1 MTDVAVGYGR
11 AAMSDDLRGTVLEA
25 ASALLAEEGP
35 EALTVRRIAA
45 RAGCST
51 MGLYTSFGGKNG
63 VVDALYNDGF
73 TMLRERLETIEA
85 TADPLADLRLGCAAY
100 RAMALEHPT
109 YYRVMFDRAVPDH
122 EPPPESLVNCL
133 RTLGI
138 LESHVQHAID
148 KGRFRGDAV
157 EIAHAVWATC
167 HGLVSLELHG
177 LGRPPKAFAERFTY
191 AIDALLAG
199 LASLAS

>member
-1 MTDVAVGYGR
+1 MTDVAAGYGR
-11 AAMSDDLRGTVLEA
+11 AAMSDDLRATVLDA
-25 ASALLAEEGP
+25 ASGLLAEVGP

-63 VVDALYNDGF
+63 VVDALYADGF
-73 TMLRERLETIEA
+73 TMLRKRLETIEA
-85 TADPLADLRLGCAAY
+85 TSDPLADLRLGCAAY

-122 EPPPESLVNCL
+122 EPPPESLANCL
-133 RTLGI
+133 RTLGV
-138 LESHVQHAID
+138 LEHHVQRAID
-148 KGRFRGDAV
+148 SGRFRGDTV
-157 EIAHAVWATC
+157 EIAHAIWATC
-167 HGLVSLELHG
+167 HGLVSLELHE
-177 LGRPPKAFAERFTY
+177 LGRPPKAFAERFTF

-199 LASLAS
+199 IASLAG